1 MFNST
6 AIHFK
11 AIVVSAH
18 HRPDQT
24 SPFRVAL
31 SPLRQFGGGPVA
43 PEFCVLEFDYSLEL
57 GCFCLELSL
66 IVPSLLQPPFPPF
79 PSVQNP
85 RHFSRISCISRFQIP
100 FLCSLRSCRLTQ
112 FYSCHSCD
120 SWATDLAPAM
130 SGATFT
136 IPFCLPGFST
146 VGSRGVAPF
155 PQGMSAYVEH
165 LAGTKPESF
174 ARGSY
179 VRSAGWRTVPVCLA
193 FGPKPS
199 LSRQSLPAAA
209 EAQIPMPPRK
219 PIRPFS
225 G

>member
-1 MFNST
+1 MEYFNHCPFNYPLKGGT
-6 AIHFK
+6 QAIANYCHFWLFSGRGAWK
-11 AIVVSAH
+11 RGSNV
-18 HRPDQT
+18 PG
-24 SPFRVAL
+24 AL
-31 SPLRQFGGGPVA
+31 RRQA
-43 PEFCVLEFDYSLEL
+43 
-57 GCFCLELSL
+57 
-66 IVPSLLQPPFPPF
+66 
-79 PSVQNP
+79 
-85 RHFSRISCISRFQIP
+85 ISR
-100 FLCSLRSCRLTQ
+100 LTCPRITGMTRMGKRQ
-112 FYSCHSCD
+112 RRVYSCDSCD

-136 IPFCLPGFST
+136 IPFCLQGFST

-199 LSRQSLPAAA
+199 LSRQSLPATA
-209 EAQIPMPPRK
+209 EAQSLK
-219 PIRPFS
+219 PASLS
-225 G
+225 GFLRASVPLWFQS